1 MRIIA
6 IHNTENKFEL
16 IAENLK
22 ISIKNLFRLQE
33 YSHICKK

>member
-6 IHNTENKFEL
+6 VHNTEKKSDL